1 MKLHEF
7 QSKQLFARYGI
18 PIPRGKVAA
27 SPEEARA
34 VAKELGRPV
43 VVKAQ
48 VLVGGRGKA
57 GGIRLARTPE
67 EAEQIAEQILSMTL
81 KGLPVRRV
89 LVDEAAE
96 IQAELYLG
104 LVIDRARRR
113 VVAMASSA
121 G

>member
-18 PIPRGKVAA
+18 PIPRGKVAT

-34 VAKELGRPV
+34 IAKELGKPV

-57 GGIRLARTPE
+57 GGFAW
-67 EAEQIAEQILSMTL
+67 
-81 KGLPVRRV
+81 RV
-89 LVDEAAE
+89 P
-96 IQAELYLG
+96 
-104 LVIDRARRR
+104 RRR
-113 VVAMASSA
+113 RSRSPSKSSA
-121 G
+121 